1 MPIRSRL
8 ALAVWP
14 VNRLFQAYSLPAGFH
29 RTVAVGSPVRT
40 EPEIERL
47 TMCYQRLVVD
57 CRSVGFT
64 QGKNMS
70 AFFVAQVKV
79 KDGKK
84 FQAYG
89 AQAKA
94 IFAEFGAETIARG
107 KVTGSIAGELTHD
120 VAAIIKF
127 PDMQKLEAAFATD
140 AYKAIIPLRDEAAD
154 LTIVKYEQ
162 SV

>member
-1 MPIRSRL
+1 MIAEVL
-8 ALAVWP
+8 D
-14 VNRLFQAYSLPAGFH
+14 SLK
-29 RTVAVGSPVRT
+29 
-40 EPEIERL
+40 
-47 TMCYQRLVVD
+47 
-57 CRSVGFT
+57 
-64 QGKNMS
+64 GKNMS

-79 KDGKK
+79 KDGEK

-89 AQAKA
+89 ARAKA